1 MKKNNQIK
9 ADSMA
14 FVLAAILLNSTAL
27 AGFTPITI
35 DKSNLNGAD
44 INVSA
49 PSKKILNDI
58 YAKEQLNS
66 INDSKIPNIPAA
78 NGQMFQD
85 EIKNIKPNNIDSMIL
100 RYAGPAD
107 FTPDSMIVRYA
118 GPADFT
124 PDSMILRYAG
134 PADFDPNPMIVR
146 YSGTTDFGRGSTVFR
161 FAGPEMF

>member
-35 DKSNLNGAD
+35 DKSNLNGVD
-44 INVSA
+44 INMSA

-66 INDSKIPNIPAA
+66 INDSKIPNIPAV
-78 NGQMFQD
+78 NRQMFQD

-107 FTPDSMIVRYA
+107 F
-118 GPADFT
+118 
-124 PDSMILRYAG
+124 
-134 PADFDPNPMIVR
+134 DPNPMIVR
-146 YSGTTDFGRGSTVFR
+146 YAGPTDFGPGSTVIR
-161 FAGPEMF
+161 YAGPEMF

>member
-27 AGFTPITI
+27 AGFTHVTI

-85 EIKNIKPNNIDSMIL
+85 EIKNIKPNNIDNIM
-100 RYAGPAD
+100 
-107 FTPDSMIVRYA
+107 
-118 GPADFT
+118 
-124 PDSMILRYAG
+124 LRYAG

-146 YSGTTDFGRGSTVFR
+146 YAGPADFGPNPMIVRYAGPADFGPGSTVIR
-161 FAGPEMF
+161 YAGPEMF

>member
-66 INDSKIPNIPAA
+66 INDSKIPNIPAV
-78 NGQMFQD
+78 NRQMFQD

-107 FTPDSMIVRYA
+107 FTPDSMI
-118 GPADFT
+118 
-124 PDSMILRYAG
+124 LRYAG

-146 YSGTTDFGRGSTVFR
+146 YAGPTDFGPGSTVIR
-161 FAGPEMF
+161 YAGPEMF